1 MRIEVCIEF
10 EVSDIDLLLKA
21 SRALGMPLD
30 ALIKTAI
37 ASFITRTLAPPSSP
51 PPKPEE
57 GEKK

>member
-1 MRIEVCIEF
+1 MRVEICIEF
-10 EVSDIDLLLKA
+10 EVSDVDILLRA

-30 ALIKTAI
+30 AMIKTAV
-37 ASFITRTLAPPSSP
+37 ASFIARALSAAP

>member
-1 MRIEVCIEF
+1 MRVEICIEF
-10 EVSDIDLLLKA
+10 EVSDVDILLRA

-30 ALIKTAI
+30 AMIKTAV
-37 ASFITRTLAPPSSP
+37 ASFITRALSAA

>member
-1 MRIEVCIEF
+1 MRVEVCIEL
-10 EVSDIDLLLKA
+10 ELSDMDLLLKA

-37 ASFITRTLAPPSSP
+37 ASFIARTLAPPP

>member
-1 MRIEVCIEF
+1 MRVEVCVEL
-10 EVSDIDLLLKA
+10 EVSDVDLLLKA

-30 ALIKTAI
+30 AMIKTAVANFI
-37 ASFITRTLAPPSSP
+37 ARTLAPSSLP

>member
-10 EVSDIDLLLKA
+10 EVSDVDILLRA

-37 ASFITRTLAPPSSP
+37 ASFITRTLTPTPL
-51 PPKPEE
+51 PKPEE

>member
-1 MRIEVCIEF
+1 MRVEICIEF
-10 EVSDIDLLLKA
+10 EVSDVDILLRA

-30 ALIKTAI
+30 AMIKTAV
-37 ASFITRTLAPPSSP
+37 ASFIARTISAAP

>member
-1 MRIEVCIEF
+1 MRVEICIEL
-10 EVSDIDLLLKA
+10 EVSDVDLLLKA

-37 ASFITRTLAPPSSP
+37 ASFIARTLAPSTLP
-51 PPKPEE
+51 PPKSEE

>member
-1 MRIEVCIEF
+1 MRVEVCVEL
-10 EVSDIDLLLKA
+10 EVSDVDLLLKA

-37 ASFITRTLAPPSSP
+37 ANFIARTLAPPSLP